1 MPLIYIDESGDHAP
15 AATNPEYPLFVIAAC
30 VFDEQEYAH
39 RFVPRLL
46 AFKLRHW
53 GHDAVVLHE
62 REIRKNQGDF
72 SFLFDQKSRAAF
84 LSDLSEVI
92 RDSRVH
98 LAAAVWDKRQ
108 AIAARTYAQCLVE
121 LLRRLDA
128 WFTLS
133 QESQWVVLE
142 SRGEREDQ
150 EVSVAIHRMDGKP
163 RWKPLFVR
171 KCRNL
176 PGLQLADLCA
186 RPIGI
191 KTLHPARPN
200 RAFDETIV
208 GLLRPYS
215 GQATLRLMLLD

>member
-15 AATNPEYPLFVIAAC
+15 AATNPEYPLFVIVAC
-30 VFDEQEYAH
+30 VFDEQEYTH
-39 RFVPRLL
+39 RFVPHLL

-72 SFLFDQKSRAAF
+72 AFLFDQKSRATF
-84 LSDLSEVI
+84 LSDLSVVV
-92 RDSRVH
+92 RGSGVH
-98 LAAAVWDKRQ
+98 LAAAVWDKRKTM
-108 AIAARTYAQCLVE
+108 AARSYAECLVE

-128 WFTLS
+128 WFALS
-133 QESQWVVLE
+133 PDFQWVVLE
-142 SRGEREDQ
+142 SRGDREDQ
-150 EVSVAIHRMDGKP
+150 EVRVAIERMVGKP
-163 RWKPLFVR
+163 TWKPLFVR

-191 KTLHPARPN
+191 KTLHPSRPN
-200 RAFDETIV
+200 RAFDETID
-208 GLLRPYS
+208 GLLRPHS
-215 GQATLRLMLLD
+215 GQSSLRLMMLG